1 MAYSITASIV
11 HRVLLCVSALYERL
25 LLCNQCYTYI
35 KIKSTACPLYIAN
48 ILFTTSV
55 KCININIL

>member
-11 HRVLLCVSALYERL
+11 HRVLLCVSVLYERL
-25 LLCNQCYTYI
+25 ILCNQCYTYI

-48 ILFTTSV
+48 ILFH
-55 KCININIL
+55 NICKIHQY